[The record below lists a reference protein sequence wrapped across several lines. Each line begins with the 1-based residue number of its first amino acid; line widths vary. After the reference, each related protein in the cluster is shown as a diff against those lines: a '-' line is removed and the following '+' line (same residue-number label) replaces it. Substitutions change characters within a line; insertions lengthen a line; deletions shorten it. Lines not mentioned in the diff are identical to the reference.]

1 MSASDDLTP
10 AQALARLKAAL
21 LTLKDSG
28 DDGFEGLAA
37 ALLGAVTA
45 MPFRL
50 AASGSQAGQDGRAD
64 GRDGAISFEAKL
76 YRSGLTKAAVTAKI
90 ADILASDDPPDLWI
104 LAATV
109 KATSQTVATLRGAF
123 AKVETSLLV
132 LDWPANTPLP
142 PLALLCAMAPDI
154 CADFIVQ
161 HARTPVDRAGLG
173 AALKVLA
180 GLPAFTAWAAELRA
194 ELSEPQL
201 GLASA
206 RAANRAIYQQL
217 FARTEEARHR
227 FGQPLAPA
235 ASHALAPIERVQ
247 RGALDTIL
255 NSPVSGLPMP
265 ELIVLTGNQ
274 GCGKSWLV
282 AQSWLA
288 SVEPPFLIFLTAAQ
302 AVAAMGLTPQELVAR
317 QLIEQSGDIAAA
329 RRLDR

>member
-1 MSASDDLTP
+1 MAGRDASDQPTG
-10 AQALARLKAAL
+10 AGTCRLKAAL
-21 LTLKDSG
+21 LTLKG
-28 DDGFEGLAA
+28 QRRRRFEGLAA
-37 ALLGAVTA
+37 ALLGAVT
-45 MPFRL
+45 MRCLFGS
-50 AASGSQAGQDGRAD
+50 AASGSQAGGRAR
-64 GRDGAISFEAKL
+64 GLSRRRDIFEAKL

-142 PLALLCAMAPDI
+142 PLALLCAMAPEI

-173 AALKVLA
+173 AALKVLV
-180 GLPAFTAWAAELRA
+180 GMPAFTARAAELRA

-201 GLASA
+201 GLAAA
-206 RAANRAIYQQL
+206 RGANRAIYQQL

-288 SVEPPFLIFLTAAQ
+288 SAEPPFLIFLTAAQ
-302 AVAAMGLTPQELVAR
+302 AVAAMG
-317 QLIEQSGDIAAA
+317 
-329 RRLDR
+329 